1 VVLGLPFPSFDMA
14 AAHLSIYAQ
23 ARRASRNAGPPN
35 LLQQA
40 RRGNREAFAEM
51 VTPFL
56 PSVYR
61 RARGLTGDAADAEDI
76 RQETLLK
83 AWSKLEQFTGNHDE
97 STNDFRAWISRI
109 AANSSIDLLR
119 QRRGGQML
127 SLEEPKGPND
137 ETLGST
143 IAAEQ
148 HDPEER
154 CARRE
159 MARLLANAILT
170 LPRDLRQAC
179 LLRDVLHYS
188 TEEVASRL
196 RVSTVAV
203 RLRLFRAHRRLREK
217 LQERLQVNPMV
228 ASRSEAGAQGRTAER
243 IPAGFS
249 TQNEAVSYAA
259 GD

>member
-1 VVLGLPFPSFDMA
+1 MA
-14 AAHLSIYAQ
+14 AAHLSLYLQ
-23 ARRASRNAGPPN
+23 ARRLSRNASPPN

-51 VTPFL
+51 VTPFM
-56 PSVYR
+56 PAVYR
-61 RARGLTGDAADAEDI
+61 RARGLTGHAADAEDI

-97 STNDFRAWISRI
+97 STGDFRAWISRI
-109 AANSSIDLLR
+109 AANTSIDVLR
-119 QRRGGQML
+119 QRRSGQML
-127 SLEEPKGPND
+127 SLEEPKGPSD
-137 ETLGST
+137 ETVGST

-196 RVSTVAV
+196 RISTVAV

-217 LQERLQVNPMV
+217 LQETLQANSAVT
-228 ASRSEAGAQGRTAER
+228 SRGDAEGQSRTLHR
-243 IPAGFS
+243 IPPGFS
-249 TQNEAVSYAA
+249 PANEVVSYAA

>member
-1 VVLGLPFPSFDMA
+1 MG
-14 AAHLSIYAQ
+14 AAHLSLYSQ
-23 ARRASRNAGPPN
+23 ARRLGRTAGPPS

-40 RRGNREAFAEM
+40 RRGNREAFAKM
-51 VTPFL
+51 VTPFMS
-56 PSVYR
+56 SVYR
-61 RARGLTGDAADAEDI
+61 RAHGLTGDAADAEDV

-83 AWSKLEQFTGNHDE
+83 AWAKLEQFTGNDDE
-97 STNDFRAWISRI
+97 SASDFRAWISRI

-119 QRRGGQML
+119 QRRGSQML
-127 SLEEPKGPND
+127 SLEEPKGSTD
-137 ETLGST
+137 ETVGST

-148 HDPEER
+148 HDPEEL

-159 MARLLANAILT
+159 MAGLLANAILT

-188 TEEVASRL
+188 TEEVANRL
-196 RVSTVAV
+196 RISTVAV

-217 LQERLQVNPMV
+217 LQERLRTNP
-228 ASRSEAGAQGRTAER
+228 AARNLESSAPAGTLER
-243 IPAGFS
+243 IPEGFS
-249 TQNEAVSYAA
+249 PPNEVVSYAA